1 MVFNCYFFYKF
12 TGWKLLKKLE
22 KTVMNLVICELNEY
36 KVRIVRIG
44 TTKVDPLHYF
54 FHGELCPLVV
64 IASMNLHINSLK
76 LLLHLNWWKLT
87 FILLFPPLYFFFTL
101 NTPFCPSMLTFPLLG
116 APPPSPSTPSLCFLL
131 LLQRAMRVRSHSM
144 ETMVGTHRHRSPGVG
159 GGVPASV
166 SGGGLPQST
175 SECTKSTFTV
185 SKRVQWSERG
195 WETWIVTQAGR
206 RACYLV
212 PLNIIRMS
220 VIYCLSV

>member
-1 MVFNCYFFYKF
+1 
-12 TGWKLLKKLE
+12 
-22 KTVMNLVICELNEY
+22 MNVVISELNEY

-44 TTKVDPLHYF
+44 LQRLTHANSCGF
-54 FHGELCPLVV
+54 FRGELRPLVV
-64 IASMNLHINSLK
+64 VASMNLHINSLK

-87 FILLFPPLYFFFTL
+87 FILFLHCTFFFTL
-101 NTPFCPSMLTFPLLG
+101 NTPFCPSMFTFPLLG

-144 ETMVGTHRHRSPGVG
+144 ETMVGSHRHRSPGVG

-185 SKRVQWSERG
+185 SKRV
-195 WETWIVTQAGR
+195 
-206 RACYLV
+206 
-212 PLNIIRMS
+212 
-220 VIYCLSV
+220 